1 MSSQLVGTIS
11 LENTMG
17 GESTAEFQLLNHFVA
32 YLEEQDMW
40 GVFSS
45 FDIPIKPR
53 SEWYTLEL
61 AIEACKVEES
71 IYEAKIAKHCYSR

>member
-1 MSSQLVGTIS
+1 
-11 LENTMG
+11 MG
-17 GESTAEFQLLNHFVA
+17 GESSAAFQLSNHFVN

-53 SEWYTLEL
+53 SEWYTLEE
-61 AIEACKVEES
+61 AIQAAKVEEA
-71 IYEAKIAKHCYSR
+71 IYEAKIAAHLVEIGHKF